1 MHNPWRFDSITK
13 YTVYSKVVNVT
24 DDPKSIE
31 NIDLTLEDCN
41 IHVMQNDIKY
51 GNGDLQEAVASAN
64 SVLTFK
70 KLNLRHFFVKNAT
83 AGSNAKLAIVGTMG
97 RDDGL

>member
-1 MHNPWRFDSITK
+1 MI
-13 YTVYSKVVNVT
+13 NVS

-41 IHVMQNDIKY
+41 IHVMDNDIKY
-51 GNGDLQEAVASAN
+51 GNGDLQEATASVN

-70 KLNLRHFFVKNAT
+70 KLNLKYFFVKNAVS
-83 AGSNAKLAIVGTMG
+83 GSNAKIVVVGTMEA
-97 RDDGL
+97 R